1 MTAALAGC
9 SEAEVLGTCRQ
20 SASHGAPGTCL
31 EERRGEEEKKWGV
44 EEPTRSSRVLV
55 LYTEQWFS
63 KAGPQTNSVSITWEL
78 FRQAYPLALLQTDSE
93 TLRVEPGL

>member
-31 EERRGEEEKKWGV
+31 EERRGEEEKWVVK
-44 EEPTRSSRVLV
+44 EPARNSRVLV
-55 LYTEQWFS
+55 LYTEQLFS

-78 FRQAYPLALLQTDSE
+78 FRQAYPLALLQTVSE